1 MSAGSSSFV
10 QIPSELLTDP
20 AITALDLRIY
30 CILMDFGFKGRGFSQ
45 IGHKH
50 LGKLVGVCPGTI
62 ARRLKHLTHAGY
74 ISVTRTGLNRN
85 DKIRCLKTV
94 RRSEHS
100 RPIKNKHPRSVPHLI
115 DRKLKTNR
123 SRSLDLEPTKTSMKP
138 SKTLTDTH
146 QQARTKEAIELHSER
161 TKTLL
166 SRLRDDLRP
175 QSFRSW
181 FEDTFVASET
191 EDHVEICTP
200 KGPYAA
206 SWIRENL
213 TDELAQLTEIA
224 GKEVVVVATEHF

>member
-20 AITALDLRIY
+20 SISALDLRIY

-50 LGKLVGVCPGTI
+50 LGKLVGACPGTI
-62 ARRLKHLTHAGY
+62 ARRVKHLTHAGY

-100 RPIKNKHPRSVPHLI
+100 RPIKTKHPRSIPHLL
-115 DRKLKTNR
+115 DRKKKLLDR
-123 SRSLDLEPTKTSMKP
+123 SRSPDLERSKSSMKP
-138 SKTLTDTH
+138 FQTATDTR
-146 QQARTKEAIELHSER
+146 QQARTLEAIELHSER
-161 TKTLL
+161 TKALL
-166 SRLRDDLRP
+166 GRLRDDLRP

-181 FEDTFVASET
+181 FQDIFVSSET
-191 EDHVEICTP
+191 DDLVEICTP

-206 SWIRENL
+206 EWIRENH
-213 TDELAQLTEIA
+213 LAQLTEIA
-224 GKEVVVVATEHF
+224 GKEVVVVAE

>member
-45 IGHKH
+45 IGNKH
-50 LGKLVGVCPGTI
+50 LGKLVGAHHGTI
-62 ARRLKHLTHAGY
+62 ARRLKRLTQGGY
-74 ISVTRTGLNRN
+74 ISISRIGLNRN
-85 DKIRCLKTV
+85 NKVRCLRTV

-100 RPIKNKHPRSVPHLI
+100 RPIKTKHPRSIPHLI
-115 DRKLKTNR
+115 DRKKKTNR
-123 SRSLDLEPTKTSMKP
+123 SQSPDLERSKTSTKP
-138 SKTLTDTH
+138 AQTTSDPC
-146 QQARTKEAIELHSER
+146 QQARTQEAIQQHSER

-181 FEDTFVASET
+181 FEDIFVASET
-191 EDHVEICTP
+191 ADQVEICTP

-206 SWIRENL
+206 EWIRENL

-224 GKEVVVVATEHF
+224 GKEVVVVSE

>member
-50 LGKLVGVCPGTI
+50 LGKLVGAHPGTI
-62 ARRLKHLTHAGY
+62 ARRIKRLTQAGY
-74 ISVTRTGLNRN
+74 ISVSRTGLNRN
-85 DKIRCLKTV
+85 DKIRCRRTV
-94 RRSEHS
+94 RRSEHA
-100 RPIKNKHPRSVPHLI
+100 RPIKTKHPRSIPHLI
-115 DRKLKTNR
+115 DRKKKTNR
-123 SRSLDLEPTKTSMKP
+123 SQAPDLEQSKTSTKP
-138 SKTLTDTH
+138 AQTTSDPC
-146 QQARTKEAIELHSER
+146 QQARTQEAIQQHSER

-181 FEDTFVASET
+181 FEDIFVASET
-191 EDHVEICTP
+191 ADQVEICTP

-206 SWIRENL
+206 EWIRENL
-213 TDELAQLTEIA
+213 TAELAQLTEIA
-224 GKEVVVVATEHF
+224 GKEVVVVAE

>member
-20 AITALDLRIY
+20 AISALDLRIY
-30 CILMDFGFKGRGFSQ
+30 CILMDFGFKGGRGFSQ

-62 ARRLKHLTHAGY
+62 ARRIKHLTHAGY
-74 ISVTRTGLNRN
+74 ISVSRTGLNRN

-100 RPIKNKHPRSVPHLI
+100 RPIKTKHPRSIPHLI
-115 DRKLKTNR
+115 DIKKKTNR
-123 SRSLDLEPTKTSMKP
+123 SQSPDLERSKTSTKP
-138 SKTLTDTH
+138 AQTTSDPR
-146 QQARTKEAIELHSER
+146 QQARTQEAIEQYSER

-181 FEDTFVASET
+181 FEDIFVAAET
-191 EDHVEICTP
+191 HDQVEICTP

-206 SWIRENL
+206 AWIRENL

-224 GKEVVVVATEHF
+224 GKEVVVVAE